1 MWVRFTADF
10 DFSPAAFGGR
20 STTAYKAGMALN
32 VTRECADKAIGAGKA
47 VAGRKSRKDAHFVE
61 DSDAEASSR

>member
-20 STTAYKAGMALN
+20 STTAYRAGMEMN
-32 VTRECADKAIGAGKA
+32 VTRECADIAIAAGKA
-47 VAGRKSRKDAHFVE
+47 VAGRKPRKGAGFTE
-61 DSDAEASSR
+61 KSDDEASGR